1 MPSIIAGQVPSVYW
15 LVAVWVFGGLIALI
29 GALCFA
35 ELTTTYP
42 DRGGDYGYLK
52 RGYHRHFGFAFSWA
66 AFWVIRPTSIALMA
80 MIFGEFAL
88 SVMPNSLPTYAIA
101 ILGVI
106 LLSMTNLLGV
116 HFGKSAQNVLTVAKV
131 IGILMVVLA
140 AFAFWPS
147 SSPQPPSGNLA
158 NVASQKASSE
168 QAEQDSDVKTES
180 AVEESSVKDKA
191 VAPAEEES
199 PWEWFWLS
207 MVFVMFTFGGWND
220 IAFVATETREPKKNL
235 LRALVIGTGVVL
247 MVYLLFNFALV
258 FGLGFERLKEL
269 GSNWENATSVLVQ
282 QNMGDRGN
290 WLLSILVCVSCL
302 GSINAMILTS
312 PRIYWA
318 TAVDYPALRWMTGS
332 KTGTGWWRSMLLQA
346 VVTIIYI
353 CTFGFNDK
361 HGVENLTNANAP
373 FFWSFLALTVTSL
386 MVCRHRFKGQF
397 QGFRVPFYPVLP
409 LIFVGACLF
418 MVYRSWCYMLEEDLS
433 VPAMVIG
440 GWVIAGIV
448 LSFFLR
454 SGELDEKGKHVA
466 QT

>member
-180 AVEESSVKDKA
+180 AVEESSAKDKA

-258 FGLGFERLKEL
+258 FRRKVCQ
-269 GSNWENATSVLVQ
+269 SKR
-282 QNMGDRGN
+282 RG
-290 WLLSILVCVSCL
+290 
-302 GSINAMILTS
+302 
-312 PRIYWA
+312 P
-318 TAVDYPALRWMTGS
+318 AV
-332 KTGTGWWRSMLLQA
+332 
-346 VVTIIYI
+346 
-353 CTFGFNDK
+353 
-361 HGVENLTNANAP
+361 
-373 FFWSFLALTVTSL
+373 
-386 MVCRHRFKGQF
+386 
-397 QGFRVPFYPVLP
+397 
-409 LIFVGACLF
+409 
-418 MVYRSWCYMLEEDLS
+418 
-433 VPAMVIG
+433 
-440 GWVIAGIV
+440 
-448 LSFFLR
+448 
-454 SGELDEKGKHVA
+454 
-466 QT
+466 